1 MITNDEGIISLKH
14 KVMEEVCRLAWDNN
28 LNEETR
34 EQLVYRIIPGPKPEF
49 RCCIYKEREIVRQRI
64 RLACGQNTLEHPDSG
79 NVVQVINAA
88 CDECPISAYSVTDN
102 CRFCMGKACLN
113 SCHFDAISKGIVRMH
128 IDAQKCKECGM
139 CAKACPYG
147 AIVHLE
153 RPCKKVCPVNAITYN
168 ENGLCRIDDSK
179 CIQCGHCIHSCPF
192 GAIGSKT
199 YLVPIIE
206 NILAGKEV
214 IAMCAP
220 SIEGQYGDNITMAAV
235 RSTLM
240 KLGFAD
246 MVEVGLGG
254 DMTAAYEAEE
264 WTEAYQQGKKM
275 TTSCC
280 PAFVNLLRKHFPDI
294 YENNMSSTVSPMCA
308 ISRYLKLT
316 HPGCITVF
324 IGPCIAK
331 KAEAQDT
338 TIPGNADYAI
348 TFGELFALMRS
359 KDLEFEP
366 AEKPYQEASLWG
378 KRFAV
383 SGGVANA
390 VVECM
395 QEKGEDT
402 SEIKLLHSAG
412 GAECK
417 KTMLLL
423 HSGKLQEDFVEGMI
437 CPGGCLGGPSR
448 HKTEAELTKARTTL
462 FAKADDRKVLENLK
476 NYPMHDFSMHRD
488 GHLDHTAARPT
499 SRKKKTSKV

>member
-64 RLACGQNTLEHPDSG
+64 RLACGQNTLEHPDSV

-153 RPCKKVCPVNAITYN
+153 RPCKKVCPVNAITYD

-179 CIQCGHCIHSCPF
+179 CIQCGHCIHACPF

-294 YENNMSSTVSPMCA
+294 YENNMSSTVSPHVCHFTLSQIDPSGLCNRFYRTMYCQKG
-308 ISRYLKLT
+308 RG
-316 HPGCITVF
+316 PG
-324 IGPCIAK
+324 
-331 KAEAQDT
+331 
-338 TIPGNADYAI
+338 Y
-348 TFGELFALMRS
+348 
-359 KDLEFEP
+359 
-366 AEKPYQEASLWG
+366 Y
-378 KRFAV
+378 
-383 SGGVANA
+383 
-390 VVECM
+390 
-395 QEKGEDT
+395 
-402 SEIKLLHSAG
+402 
-412 GAECK
+412 
-417 KTMLLL
+417 
-423 HSGKLQEDFVEGMI
+423 
-437 CPGGCLGGPSR
+437 
-448 HKTEAELTKARTTL
+448 
-462 FAKADDRKVLENLK
+462 
-476 NYPMHDFSMHRD
+476 
-488 GHLDHTAARPT
+488 HTR
-499 SRKKKTSKV
+499 

>member
-153 RPCKKVCPVNAITYN
+153 RPCKKVCPVNAITYD

-179 CIQCGHCIHSCPF
+179 CIQCGHCIHACPF

-264 WTEAYQQGKKM
+264 WTEAYRQGKKM

-316 HPGCITVF
+316 HPGCVTVF

-331 KAEAQDT
+331 KAEALDIS
-338 TIPGNADYAI
+338 IPDNADYAI

-488 GHLDHTAARPT
+488 GHLDHLSAKPAV
-499 SRKKKTSKV
+499 RKKKQSKV